1 MSEGQEIK
9 YRQALTQAL
18 TEEMERDERVVL
30 FGEDVVPGGSF
41 GTTRGLQERFGALRV
56 RDTPISEQAIVG
68 AAVGGA
74 IAGLRPVAEI
84 LFLDFLGIASDQLV
98 NQAAKLHFFS
108 GGKMT
113 VPLVIRAG
121 VGTAF
126 GMGAQHSQSLEG
138 WYAHIPGLKVCWP
151 ATAADAKGLL
161 KSAIRDDDPVLFL
174 ESLSQLEN
182 VRGPVGGPDDLVPI
196 GSAAVA
202 REGADVTVVTYGAAR
217 RAVEKAVE
225 TLAGEGVDVELVDLR
240 TLAPWD
246 RETVYASVA
255 KTNRCVVVT
264 QAAPSYGPSSEISA
278 AIGEDCFDDLDAPV
292 TRIDSLPGHAPQFAQ
307 YDRHRLPQP
316 ERIADVIRRLG

>member
-1 MSEGQEIK
+1 
-9 YRQALTQAL
+9 
-18 TEEMERDERVVL
+18 
-30 FGEDVVPGGSF
+30 
-41 GTTRGLQERFGALRV
+41 
-56 RDTPISEQAIVG
+56 
-68 AAVGGA
+68 VGGA

-108 GGKMT
+108 GGRMT

-138 WYAHIPGLKVCWP
+138 WYAHIPGIKVCWP

-196 GSAAVA
+196 GRAAVA
-202 REGADVTVVTYGAAR
+202 REGTDVTIVTYGAAR
-217 RAVEKAVE
+217 RAVEQAAE
-225 TLAGEGVDVELVDLR
+225 TLAEEGVAAELVDLR
-240 TLAPWD
+240 TIAPWD
-246 RETVYASVA
+246 REAVYASVA

-264 QAAPSYGPSSEISA
+264 QAAPEFGPSSEIA
-278 AIGEDCFDDLDAPV
+278 ASVAHDCFDDLDAPV
-292 TRIDSLPGHAPQFAQ
+292 VRVDSLPMHAPQFAQ
-307 YDRHRLPQP
+307 YDRHRLPQAD
-316 ERIADVIRRLG
+316 RIAAAVRGLA